1 MPGDGE
7 GGGDGADGGA
17 DGGAGQGGARQGGA
31 GQGGAGGG
39 APAPPAPI
47 TLPYLQPPNKLD
59 VDSPGKHEP
68 WLNWKEAYERYLLLS
83 GANAQPDN
91 FQAAVL
97 LQSIGPEARK
107 IYKGFVFLDGETKDN
122 PKTLIEKY
130 DEYFLS
136 ETCDFIERLKF
147 SQRVQKPDETF
158 EQYLSDLRFL
168 ASTCNFCNATCRD
181 NRIMDRILDGHKS
194 ETVKEKLTRAMEL
207 NEENKKVVMNK
218 FESEIS
224 KVSHYSGKKI
234 EEKRCKSCSRN
245 HRMVKSECPE
255 CITTAW

>member
-1 MPGDGE
+1 MF
-7 GGGDGADGGA
+7 
-17 DGGAGQGGARQGGA
+17 
-31 GQGGAGGG
+31 
-39 APAPPAPI
+39 
-47 TLPYLQPPNKLD
+47 
-59 VDSPGKHEP
+59 S
-68 WLNWKEAYERYLLLS
+68 
-83 GANAQPDN
+83 
-91 FQAAVL
+91 
-97 LQSIGPEARK
+97 
-107 IYKGFVFLDGETKDN
+107 DGETKDN

-136 ETCDFIERLKF
+136 ETRDFIERLKF
-147 SQRVQKPDETF
+147 SQRVQKPDETV

-194 ETVKEKLTRAMEL
+194 ETVKEKLTRSLKPKKHSDTCRAMEL

-224 KVSHYSGKKI
+224 KVSHYSGKKF

-245 HRMVKSECPE
+245 HRMVKSECP
-255 CITTAW
+255 AWGKSCNSCHKPNHFAGAEVCERGKSDVKSDKSDRKSKVLPTPRQVPKLLLSQASVVNTLKKVFTWLTMNSVIRQQKVL